1 MATPG
6 PSRAVANGAELTVDE
21 LAAKVGVPVRTIRFY
36 AGKKLLPPP
45 RLEGR
50 TGLYGPVH
58 VARLAL
64 VRDLQQAGYTL
75 AAIEQF
81 LGTLPDDADA
91 EAVELFGTLL
101 TPWVPE
107 ETTVLTVDELADR
120 MDRDVDGDLLRLLEA
135 ANVLEV
141 LDDDRVA
148 LTGAQLEFGQR
159 LLDLDAPLDALVEA
173 GQVIRRHAAMLAE
186 ELQQVFR
193 DRILAQFDGAS
204 PDDRVRLR
212 ALAAGLRPLTIQ
224 AIVTAFQ
231 EALDREV
238 RGQTVETTRTAR

>member
-1 MATPG
+1 MAMPG
-6 PSRAVANGAELTVDE
+6 PSSTVGVDTELTVDE
-21 LAAKVGVPVRTIRFY
+21 LAARVGVPVRTIRFY

-50 TGLYGPVH
+50 TGLYGPSH

-64 VRDLQQAGYTL
+64 VRDLQHAGYTL

-81 LGTLPDDADA
+81 LATLPADADA

-101 TPWVPE
+101 VPWVPE
-107 ETTVLTVDELADR
+107 ERSVMARDEFADR
-120 MDRDVDGDLLRLLEA
+120 IDRDVDERLLGLLER
-135 ANVLEV
+135 ANVLER
-141 LDDDRVA
+141 LDDGRIAV
-148 LTGAQLEFGQR
+148 TGSQLEFGLR

-173 GQVIRRHAAMLAE
+173 GDVIRRHAAGLAE

-193 DRILAQFDGAS
+193 DRIVTQFDGAS
-204 PDDRVRLR
+204 AEDRDRLR

-224 AIVTAFQ
+224 AIVTAYQ
-231 EALDREV
+231 QALDREV
-238 RGQTVETTRTAR
+238 RGHTIA

>member
-1 MATPG
+1 MATSEWSDTLSG
-6 PSRAVANGAELTVDE
+6 DASAEVELTVDE

-58 VARLAL
+58 VARLSL
-64 VRDLQQAGYTL
+64 IRDLQQAGYTL

-81 LGTLPDDADA
+81 LATLPDDADA
-91 EAVELFGTLL
+91 DAVELFGTLL
-101 TPWVPE
+101 VPWVPE
-107 ETTVLTVDELADR
+107 ETTVLSRDELADR
-120 MDRDVDGDLLRLLEA
+120 LDRDVDDHLCAQLEA
-135 ANVLEV
+135 ANVLERR
-141 LDDDRVA
+141 DDGTVA
-148 LTGAQLEFGQR
+148 FTSAQLEFGMR

-173 GQVIRRHAAMLAE
+173 GQVIRRHASEMAE

-193 DRILAQFDGAS
+193 DRIIAQFDGAS

-238 RGQTVETTRTAR
+238 RTQTIR

>member
-1 MATPG
+1 MTTSG
-6 PSRAVANGAELTVDE
+6 LPSSLSDDHLGDVELTVDE

-58 VARLAL
+58 VARLSL

-81 LGTLPDDADA
+81 LSTLPDDADA

-101 TPWVPE
+101 VPWVPQ

-120 MDRDVDGDLLRLLEA
+120 LDRDVDDHLCAQLEA
-135 ANVLEV
+135 ANVLERR
-141 LDDDRVA
+141 DDGTVA
-148 LTGAQLEFGQR
+148 FTSAQLEFGLR

-173 GQVIRRHAAMLAE
+173 GQVIRRHASEMAE

-193 DRILAQFDGAS
+193 DRIIAQFDGAS

-231 EALDREV
+231 ESLDREV
-238 RGQTVETTRTAR
+238 RTQTIR